1 MIYGMLTPE
10 QRKQVGSLQKTDQI
24 KSDEVTDSV
33 NTTRNKT
40 ARTIGPILAA
50 PVALGELL
58 AGATGGAAL
67 TSMGGLTGGLLGGL
81 AGGAYGEAAGKD
93 AGKVKSKHKD
103 ENGYTNV
110 YHDPVAERYGVAF
123 AEYNPE
129 RQIQESGQR
138 GRSIGAIVGS
148 ILGSGLGAGASTD
161 AQVTYLNRLNR
172 GHANLNYNDPVTV
185 VEGQVAPYGYVTTN
199 SVGRGNA
206 AVYAEG
212 ATRPKVTEGPARVG
226 GPHGL
231 TVNYNG
237 TALNPGSFANQDI
250 INAASTR

>member
-1 MIYGMLTPE
+1 MLTPE
-10 QRKQVGSLQKTDQI
+10 QRKQVGSLQKTDRI

-33 NTTRNKT
+33 NTTRNKA

-50 PVALGELL
+50 PVALGETL
-58 AGATGGAAL
+58 AGLAGGAAL
-67 TSMGGLTGGLLGGL
+67 TTTGGL
-81 AGGAYGEAAGKD
+81 AGGVLGGLVGGAAGA
-93 AGKVKSKHKD
+93 AGGKNAGEVKSKRKD

-110 YHDPVAERYGVAF
+110 YHDPVAERYGVAS

-129 RQIQESGQR
+129 RQIQESGQH
-138 GRSIGAIVGS
+138 GRAVGAIVGS
-148 ILGSGLGAGASTD
+148 TLGSVLGAGASTD
-161 AQVTYLNRLNR
+161 AQVAYLNRLNR

-185 VEGQVAPYGYVTTN
+185 VEGQVSPYGHVTTN

-212 ATRPKVTEGPARVG
+212 ATQPKVIAGPMRVG

-231 TVNYNG
+231 KINYNG
-237 TALNPGSFANQDI
+237 TRFNPGSFANQDI
-250 INAASTR
+250 VNAASAR